1 MIRRFTFLFLFG
13 FIFTCNI
20 FAGVTGKITGIIID
34 ADTNE
39 PLIGAN
45 VMLEGTTYGSSTDFD
60 GNYFILN
67 IPPGKYNLI
76 ISYIGYQ
83 KQTITNVEIL
93 TDRTTKQNI
102 FLRSVSI
109 STSEV
114 VISGVRPTI
123 EMDRTNTAAYISSE
137 QINNLPVQEVSEVLQ
152 LQAGVVK
159 GSDGKIHIRG
169 GRSGEINYL
178 IDGVSVTDQ
187 FRGGS
192 SVGMENNWVQE
203 MQVISGTFNA
213 EYGQAQSGVV
223 NIVTKEGRAKF
234 GGSASIAFGDYVT
247 SHNDVFMN
255 NDNLN
260 LNELDASL
268 NLQGPVPLIP
278 KTSYFGSLRYHTREG
293 WLYGKRETRIEDTVP
308 IQEYILDA
316 EKNQSDDERVFGI
329 KVPDSLKTGDG
340 EFIPLNPLEK
350 IALYGKISTKL
361 SNSITLRYSLF
372 YNTSEY
378 KSYSDYRRYSPDG
391 VKTNYNNNFNHILS
405 LNHVLSARTF
415 YVLNLTY
422 FKQRI
427 QSYLFEDMLDSR
439 YQGTPHVDQ
448 SFAFGGTNNSRSDIS
463 NSAINVK
470 LDLTSQVNKVNQ
482 VKVGGMAKQHTL
494 DYFTASTVAD
504 GPVYEQP
511 TLRIPAEN
519 TSLNN
524 QYINKPFE
532 AAFYIQ
538 DKLELDELI
547 VNAGVRLDYWNP
559 DAVVPVNPRA
569 TTDPNNGVR
578 LDTEFKDAETQF
590 SISPRFGLAYPISA
604 TGVVHVSY
612 GHFYQLPK
620 FSAIFSNSEF
630 EVDLGGL
637 NTVMGNAN
645 LKPEQ
650 TVNYELGLQQTLG
663 STISF
668 DLTMYY
674 KDIKNLLSQEII
686 NTEDKKVYARYIN
699 RDYGNVKGI
708 TFALRTVN
716 LDAFFA
722 SIDYTYQVAKGNA
735 SDPNSVF
742 TNFQSNPPTESE
754 KQVIPLSWDQTH
766 TLNVSFYVGDY
777 TDWSL
782 GVIGRFASGQPY
794 TPSNPSSELT
804 EQFQNS
810 ELKPSIFNI
819 DLNFFKNFEISNH
832 NIQLFVK
839 VFNLLDNLSSRYVY
853 SSTGVSDAPYRSS
866 VTLAQVEKN
875 PNFTLA
881 EIDNRPDYY
890 LAPRRVLVGFKFEF

>member
-1 MIRRFTFLFLFG
+1 MIRRITILSIFLVFSAHNL
-13 FIFTCNI
+13 
-20 FAGVTGKITGIIID
+20 FAGVTGKITGTIID
-34 ADTNE
+34 EETTE

-45 VMLEGTTYGSSTDFD
+45 VILEGTSLGSSTDVD
-60 GNYFILN
+60 GNFFILN

-76 ISYIGYQ
+76 VSYIGYQ
-83 KQTITNVEIL
+83 KQIITNIEIFS
-93 TDRTTKQNI
+93 DRTTKQDI

-109 STSEV
+109 STGEV
-114 VISGVRPTI
+114 VISGKRTPI
-123 EMDRTNTAAYISSE
+123 EMDRTNTAAYISAE
-137 QINNLPVQEVSEVLQ
+137 QINNLPVQEVVEVLQ

-169 GRSGEINYL
+169 GRSGEITYL

-192 SVGMENNWVQE
+192 SVGLENNWVQE

-234 GGSASIAFGDYVT
+234 GGSASLAFGDYAT
-247 SHNDVFMN
+247 TRDDVYMN

-260 LNELDASL
+260 LNEIDASL
-268 NLQGPVPLIP
+268 SLQGSVPLIP
-278 KTSYFGSLRYHTREG
+278 KTSFFTSLRYHNKEG
-293 WLYGKRETRIEDTVP
+293 WLYGKKDTRIEDTVP
-308 IQEYILDA
+308 IQEYILEA
-316 EKNQSDDERVFGI
+316 EKNQSDTERLVGI
-329 KVPDSLKTGDG
+329 EVPDSLQTGDG
-340 EFIPLNPLEK
+340 EFVPLNPLEK
-350 IALYGKISTKL
+350 ISFFGKLSTKL
-361 SNSITLRYSLF
+361 TNNITLRYSLF
-372 YNTSEY
+372 YTTSEY
-378 KSYSDYRRYSPDG
+378 RNYSDYRRYAPDG
-391 VKTNYNNNFNHILS
+391 VKTNYNDNFNNILS
-405 LNHVLSARTF
+405 FNHVLSPSTF
-415 YVLNLTY
+415 YIINFSY
-422 FKQRI
+422 YKQRI
-427 QSYLFEDMLDSR
+427 QSYLFEDMLDPR
-439 YQGTPHVDQ
+439 YQGIPHADQ

-463 NSAINVK
+463 NSAFNLK
-470 LDLTSQVNKVNQ
+470 FDLTSQVDKVNQ
-482 VKVGGMAKQHTL
+482 LKLGAMIKKHKL
-494 DYFTASTVAD
+494 DYFTATTIAD
-504 GPVYEQP
+504 GPVYEEP
-511 TLRIPAEN
+511 NLRIPAAN
-519 TSLNN
+519 TSLYNE
-524 QYINKPFE
+524 YVIEPLE
-532 AAFYIQ
+532 AAIYVQ

-547 VNAGVRLDYWNP
+547 INAGVRFDFWDPNS
-559 DAVVPVNPRA
+559 VVPVSPRA

-578 LDTEFKDAETQF
+578 LDTEFEDANTEF
-590 SISPRFGLAYPISA
+590 NISPRFGLAYPISA
-604 TGVVHVSY
+604 NGVVHVSY
-612 GHFYQLPK
+612 GHFYQLPN

-637 NTVMGNAN
+637 NTIMGNAN
-645 LKPEQ
+645 LKSEQ
-650 TVNYELGLQQTLG
+650 TVNYEVGLQQTLG
-663 STISF
+663 SAVSF
-668 DLTMYY
+668 DLTVFY
-674 KDIKNLLSQEII
+674 KDIRNLLSQEII

-708 TFALRTVN
+708 TFAMKTVN

-804 EQFQNS
+804 EQFKNS
-810 ELKPSIFNI
+810 ELKPNMFNV
-819 DLNFFKNFEISNH
+819 DLNFYKNFSVSDY

-839 VFNLLDNLSSRYVY
+839 VFNLLDELNSRYVY
-853 SSTGVSDAPYRSS
+853 SSTGFSDAPYRSS
-866 VTLAQVEKN
+866 ITLRQTENN

-890 LAPRRVLVGFKFEF
+890 LEPRRILVGFKFEF